1 MLARIAMA
9 GSSQIRCFSD
19 ILLLEPSLPRRVVP

>member
-1 MLARIAMA
+1 MA

-19 ILLLEPSLPRRVVP
+19 ILVPSLPRSAVPGTDNCR